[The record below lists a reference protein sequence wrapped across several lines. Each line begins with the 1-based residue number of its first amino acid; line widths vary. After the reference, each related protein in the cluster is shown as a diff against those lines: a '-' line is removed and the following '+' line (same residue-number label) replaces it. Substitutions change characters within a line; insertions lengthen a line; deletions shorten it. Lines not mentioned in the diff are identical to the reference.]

1 MAKDAG
7 IKLREDELVH
17 QFSGLVDL
25 LLDAS
30 DPDVAA
36 GKRKMSIMAFSGKT
50 EKLISP
56 SKSANAVKA
65 VLNDFAKADRFET
78 EYAKAFSKFK
88 TFVGT
93 QGNDTEANPD
103 KMLILIT
110 DGIESRDAFHS
121 QKAID
126 VGLCTDLKASG
137 IKLAV
142 IELKYPKLTS
152 NFLYDDTV
160 LPVEDDISPAM
171 EACASPG
178 WYFQAA
184 DNADIPVKFNE
195 IKNKFGVAFTRL
207 ME

>member
-1 MAKDAG
+1 M
-7 IKLREDELVH
+7 
-17 QFSGLVDL
+17 
-25 LLDAS
+25 
-30 DPDVAA
+30 
-36 GKRKMSIMAFSGKT
+36 
-50 EKLISP
+50 
-56 SKSANAVKA
+56 
-65 VLNDFAKADRFET
+65 
-78 EYAKAFSKFK
+78 
-88 TFVGT
+88 
-93 QGNDTEANPD
+93 
-103 KMLILIT
+103 
-110 DGIESRDAFHS
+110 
-121 QKAID
+121 
-126 VGLCTDLKASG
+126 
-137 IKLAV
+137 